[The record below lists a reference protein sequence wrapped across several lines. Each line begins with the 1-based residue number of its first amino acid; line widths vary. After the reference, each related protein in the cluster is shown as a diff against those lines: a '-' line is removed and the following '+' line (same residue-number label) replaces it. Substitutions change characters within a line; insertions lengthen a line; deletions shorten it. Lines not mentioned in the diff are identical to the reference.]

1 MHLQIFTIETTGL
14 LLSTFTNNAKDAY
27 ADPGKHIF
35 EGDDGVKDIQ
45 FQENHKFSLFHILVA
60 HWKQYLEN
68 NKNIEAFVPDSVKDR
83 SKQYLQNSNE
93 LFSWFEENYR
103 KVDDTVVVP
112 ISDVF
117 EKFKYGNIFTNYT
130 KAEIREL
137 NKGKFIEKMSKNLFL
152 RKNYRDREKRKAIQE
167 IYNCKEMR
175 NILVGFEEI
184 EEE

>member
-1 MHLQIFTIETTGL
+1 M
-14 LLSTFTNNAKDAY
+14 
-27 ADPGKHIF
+27 
-35 EGDDGVKDIQ
+35 
-45 FQENHKFSLFHILVA
+45 
-60 HWKQYLEN
+60 
-68 NKNIEAFVPDSVKDR
+68 KDR

>member
-1 MHLQIFTIETTGL
+1 MNLKILDDKILANL
-14 LLSTFTNNAKDAY
+14 LKL
-27 ADPGKHIF
+27 
-35 EGDDGVKDIQ
+35 E
-45 FQENHKFSLFHILVA
+45 EC
-60 HWKQYLEN
+60 YLI
-68 NKNIEAFVPDSVKDR
+68 KS
-83 SKQYLQNSNE
+83 S
-93 LFSWFEENYR
+93 
-103 KVDDTVVVP
+103 
-112 ISDVF
+112 F
-117 EKFKYGNIFTNYT
+117 EKFKYSNIFTNYT